1 MFLRKLGKRGVA
13 MTEYAI
19 LLAFVAAIGGSFA
32 SDNGL
37 AASVTD
43 AIGKA
48 KDAINL
54 VMSDK
59 RNLLDNWVVSNNSWA
74 DGNLFKPNTDHSQDR
89 LHTEPFAIE
98 PNTDYEI
105 KVDLNKISLG
115 ERASLQL
122 GFMTADD
129 AGHCKSNSDGIDSV
143 GIDSVGIDSGW
154 INPTQTVDKLAS
166 NGYICNYDSAT
177 NTATISFTSKD
188 NNTKFAMNFKSNEK
202 ANAITGEGVADQ
214 LKDAITMTKK

>member
-59 RNLLDNWVVSNNSWA
+59 KNLLNNWVVGENSW
-74 DGNLFKPNTDHSQDR
+74 DYGNLYKTNTVLNR
-89 LHTEPFAIE
+89 LHTDPFAIE
-98 PNTDYEI
+98 SNTDYEI
-105 KVDLNKISLG
+105 KVDLNKISLVG
-115 ERASLQL
+115 GASLQL
-122 GFMTADD
+122 GFMTADNE
-129 AGHCKSNSDGIDSV
+129 GKCTTN
-143 GIDSVGIDSGW
+143 SVGIDSGW
-154 INPTQTVDKLAS
+154 IDLSKSSDHLSDK
-166 NGYICNYDSAT
+166 GYICTYDSAT

-188 NNTKFAMNFKSNEK
+188 NNTKLAMNFKAVEKGNDNSNAVK
-202 ANAITGEGVADQ
+202 GVADQ
-214 LKDAITMTKK
+214 LKDAITMNKK

>member
-59 RNLLDNWVVSNNSWA
+59 KNLLNNWVVGENSW
-74 DGNLFKPNTDHSQDR
+74 DYGNLYKTNTVLNR
-89 LHTEPFAIE
+89 LHTDPFAIE

-129 AGHCKSNSDGIDSV
+129 AGHCTTN
-143 GIDSVGIDSGW
+143 SVGIDSGW
-154 INPTQTVDKLAS
+154 IDLSKSSDQLS
-166 NGYICNYDSAT
+166 NKGYICTYDSTT

-188 NNTKFAMNFKSNEK
+188 NNTKLAMNFKSVGNEK
-202 ANAITGEGVADQ
+202 AINGEGVADQ
-214 LKDAITMTKK
+214 LKDAITMNKK

>member
-32 SDNGL
+32 SDNGF

-59 RNLLDNWVVSNNSWA
+59 KNLLNNWVVGENSW
-74 DGNLFKPNTDHSQDR
+74 DYGNLYKTNTVLNR
-89 LHTEPFAIE
+89 LHTDPFAIE

-105 KVDLNKISLG
+105 KVDLNKISLVG
-115 ERASLQL
+115 GASLQL
-122 GFMTADD
+122 GFMTADNE
-129 AGHCKSNSDGIDSV
+129 GKCTTN
-143 GIDSVGIDSGW
+143 SVGIDSGW
-154 INPTQTVDKLAS
+154 IDLSKSSDQLS
-166 NGYICNYDSAT
+166 NKGYICTYDSAT

-188 NNTKFAMNFKSNEK
+188 DNTKLAMNFKSVGNEK
-202 ANAITGEGVADQ
+202 AINGEGVADQ
-214 LKDAITMTKK
+214 LKDAITMNKK

>member
-59 RNLLDNWVVSNNSWA
+59 KNLLNNWVVGGGSWA
-74 DGNLFKPNTDHSQDR
+74 EGNLYTTNTLGDR
-89 LHTEPFAIE
+89 LHTDPVAIE
-98 PNTDYEI
+98 PNTEYEI

-129 AGHCKSNSDGIDSV
+129 EGKCTTN
-143 GIDSVGIDSGW
+143 SVGIDSGW
-154 INPTQTVDKLAS
+154 IDLSKSSDHLSDK
-166 NGYICNYDSAT
+166 GYICTYDSAT

-188 NNTKFAMNFKSNEK
+188 NNTKLAMNFKAVEK
-202 ANAITGEGVADQ
+202 GNDNSNAIAVKGVADQ
-214 LKDAITMTKK
+214 LKDAITMNKK

>member
-1 MFLRKLGKRGVA
+1 MFVRKLGKRGVA

-59 RNLLDNWVVSNNSWA
+59 KNLLNNWVVGKYSW
-74 DGNLFKPNTDHSQDR
+74 DRGNLYTTNTLGDR
-89 LHTEPFAIE
+89 LHTDPFAIE

-122 GFMTADD
+122 GFMTANDE
-129 AGHCKSNSDGIDSV
+129 GKCTTN
-143 GIDSVGIDSGW
+143 SVGIDSGW
-154 INPTQTVDKLAS
+154 IDLSKSSDHLSDK
-166 NGYICNYDSAT
+166 GYICTYDSAT

-188 NNTKFAMNFKSNEK
+188 NNTKLAMNFKSVGNEK
-202 ANAITGEGVADQ
+202 AINGEGVADQ
-214 LKDAITMTKK
+214 LKDAITMNKK

>member
-37 AASVTD
+37 AESISG

-59 RNLLDNWVVSNNSWA
+59 RNLLNNWVVGENSW
-74 DGNLFKPNTDHSQDR
+74 DYGNLYKTNTVLNR
-89 LHTEPFAIE
+89 LHTDPFAIE

-115 ERASLQL
+115 ERASLEL

-129 AGHCKSNSDGIDSV
+129 AGNCKEK
-143 GIDSVGIDSGW
+143 SVGIDSGW
-154 INPTQTVDKLAS
+154 IDLSKSSDHLSDK
-166 NGYICNYDSAT
+166 GYICTYDSAT

-188 NNTKFAMNFKSNEK
+188 NNTKLAMNFKSVGNEK
-202 ANAITGEGVADQ
+202 AINGEGVADQ
-214 LKDAITMTKK
+214 LKDAITMNKK

>member
-59 RNLLDNWVVSNNSWA
+59 KNLLNNWVVGGGSWA
-74 DGNLFKPNTDHSQDR
+74 EGNLSTTNTRDDR
-89 LHTEPFAIE
+89 LHTDPFAIE
-98 PNTDYEI
+98 PNTEYEI

-129 AGHCKSNSDGIDSV
+129 AGHCTTN
-143 GIDSVGIDSGW
+143 SVGIDSGW
-154 INPTQTVDKLAS
+154 IDLSKSSDHRSDK
-166 NGYICNYDSAT
+166 GYICTYDSAT

-188 NNTKFAMNFKSNEK
+188 NNTKLAMNFKAVEK
-202 ANAITGEGVADQ
+202 GNDNSNAIAVKGVADQ
-214 LKDAITMTKK
+214 LKDAITMNKK

>member
-59 RNLLDNWVVSNNSWA
+59 KNLLNNWVVGENSW
-74 DGNLFKPNTDHSQDR
+74 DYGNLYKTNTVLNR
-89 LHTEPFAIE
+89 LHTDPFAIE

-129 AGHCKSNSDGIDSV
+129 EGKCTTN
-143 GIDSVGIDSGW
+143 SVGIDSGW
-154 INPTQTVDKLAS
+154 IDLSKSSDHLSDK
-166 NGYICNYDSAT
+166 GYICTYDSAT

-188 NNTKFAMNFKSNEK
+188 NNTKLAMNFKSVGNEK
-202 ANAITGEGVADQ
+202 AINGEGVADQ
-214 LKDAITMTKK
+214 LKDAITMNKK